1 MYLLS
6 TLRPDTFSEYIEK
19 VLDLKRSHIFVL
31 QIWKLWLS
39 NLQDSRHYSNQIMP
53 LLESREHREGT
64 KAALHNTA
72 SYWPYCEREVTWKV
86 WDNWETHSLSPLRF
100 TLYCL
105 RTIISLCSV
114 LNCWQKRAGCLK
126 ITTAESIPEGLGVK
140 MGIPRISCQTTCS
153 SISTSCSPRYDS
165 GSDCGKCAPSTGQGV
180 LESDQ
185 SLLVEG
191 LGILDGRQRG

>member
-1 MYLLS
+1 M
-6 TLRPDTFSEYIEK
+6 
-19 VLDLKRSHIFVL
+19 L

-53 LLESREHREGT
+53 LLESREQREGT

-105 RTIISLCSV
+105 NYHFSV
-114 LNCWQKRAGCLK
+114 FCAELLTEESGVSENYNCRVYPWRIGGENGYPPNMLPNHMLQHFHLMLSEVWFRIRLWKVCPKYRAGGSGVR
-126 ITTAESIPEGLGVK
+126 SIPTSRRPWYYGWKAEGIG
-140 MGIPRISCQTTCS
+140 G
-153 SISTSCSPRYDS
+153 
-165 GSDCGKCAPSTGQGV
+165 
-180 LESDQ
+180 E
-185 SLLVEG
+185 
-191 LGILDGRQRG
+191 